1 MLYNQEKTNIVM
13 QNQILP
19 IHDFYE
25 ISAGFGQSRGTGDLR
40 SEHIHVRHM

>member
-1 MLYNQEKTNIVM
+1 M

-19 IHDFYE
+19 IRDFYE
-25 ISAGFGQSRGTGDLR
+25 ISAGFGQSKGIRDLR